1 MTERWLNVEEIAK
14 HLGIAP
20 ITIYRWVEKGAMP
33 SHRLGKFWRFKASE
47 VDHWI
52 DKGEAKDIGDVGNLK
67 QSKKS
72 KTENFKN

>member
-20 ITIYRWVEKGAMP
+20 ITIYRWVERGAMP
-33 SHRLGKFWRFKASE
+33 SQRVGKFWRFKASE
-47 VDHWI
+47 VDQWI
-52 DKGEAKDIGDVGNLK
+52 DKGEAKDVGDVGKLK

-72 KTENFKN
+72 KIEILNN